1 MLSIVCSLRVML
13 ASHSARWKRRDASEY
28 TRARYCSPTSFRA
41 FVTCSKRIAPSSCSR
56 ARRRSS
62 GRYWPSPKRRARR
75 GISVSYA
82 RSRASSSCWSR
93 NRISSNCVFR
103 SEEHTSELQSRLHLV
118 CRLLL
123 EKKNKSNSPR
133 AIVFPILINAQAHN
147 VDRSYSVLLTRHL
160 TLPVTHT
167 HDSLHSHT
175 RRRSALLNTAD

>member
-1 MLSIVCSLRVML
+1 MARNVGAQHAAPRHHALCATPPGARS
-13 ASHSARWKRRDASEY
+13 SAPCRDTSG
-28 TRARYCSPTSFRA
+28 RAGPPGLGRA
-41 FVTCSKRIAPSSCSR
+41 APPRSR
-56 ARRRSS
+56 AR
-62 GRYWPSPKRRARR
+62 ARPR
-75 GISVSYA
+75 WCGGPTP
-82 RSRASSSCWSR
+82 
-93 NRISSNCVFR
+93 R

-123 EKKNKSNSPR
+123 EKKNKSDNPR